1 MLRIKKNDIVMVTS
15 GKDKGKTGK
24 VLFIDVCG
32 GRSVVEGINLAKK
45 HVRKSQQ
52 NQQGGIVQ
60 IEKPVSLSNIM
71 PFCKSCNR
79 PVRVGVNVAKDNQ
92 KIRICKRCKL
102 PL

>member
-24 VLFIDVCG
+24 VLFIARDVT
-32 GRSVVEGINLAKK
+32 RAAVEGINLVKK
-45 HVRKSQQ
+45 HMRKTQE
-52 NQQGGIVQ
+52 NQQGGVLQ
-60 IEKPVSLSNIM
+60 VERPVSLSNIM

-79 PVRVGVNVAKDNQ
+79 PVRVGFSISKD
-92 KIRICKRCKL
+92 KTKLRICKRCKQ